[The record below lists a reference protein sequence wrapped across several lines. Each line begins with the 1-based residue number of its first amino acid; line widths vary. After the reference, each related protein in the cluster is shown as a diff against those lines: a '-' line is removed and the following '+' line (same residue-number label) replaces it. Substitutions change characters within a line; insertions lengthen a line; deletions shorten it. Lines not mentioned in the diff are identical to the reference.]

1 MTHHKP
7 PCERNKWNRCPTQN
21 SQTKIV
27 SPTKSWQWNCYSLN
41 FISET
46 LHGNFRLSSFGKA
59 QVFCCTRY
67 DVEWIIPGR
76 IPHECCRKS
85 GKMIQFPNASPIFPQ
100 DVKQH
105 GHNSRYEQRL
115 VLKISNIHAQTL
127 EHGGEGGKW
136 STPVSTLH
144 YVLTSF
150 LHQTRRGFTW
160 CLFPPGVRVYPG
172 RLVRITRLFP
182 DPLINLPLAKT
193 EPTRKKK
200 KKYKILVLSV
210 FSRPPLMSLCDH
222 PKLSDWPRTLPGAT
236 NIDWCAVLEQEA
248 KPDSLLSNVNW
259 NFHHCDHSCHFK
271 VVTGHFH
278 SKRFLPMNM
287 M

>member
-160 CLFPPGVRVYPG
+160 CLFPPGVSVYPG

-200 KKYKILVLSV
+200 KKVQNTSVTGFLKTSPNVLVWSPQTQWLAQDT
-210 FSRPPLMSLCDH
+210 SRGHKHWLMCSI
-222 PKLSDWPRTLPGAT
+222 RTGGKT
-236 NIDWCAVLEQEA
+236 
-248 KPDSLLSNVNW
+248 DSLLSNVNW